1 MSDTVRRLPWGA
13 ERHIRSTFT
22 IDPTSSLD
30 PTIKPGEYTLNVL
43 LNQFFITAET
53 RIADVCSESKQHI
66 PLNQCLR
73 RGDDVNFDQLLDVI
87 QSISEHSLPSLV
99 RITFEWFRHHINDD
113 QLKLRATKPTTTTA
127 PGFRDNDWLEERRQL
142 TVHFIFCLILIDVL
156 KQLSFH
162 PGFDISNIEDQAFKW
177 FRCNEKFNDMTSTQ
191 PNQLNYQT
199 ICDLYAEVVGV
210 LAQSRFLSVKRRFML
225 ELNNLRK
232 EPASPSVNG
241 NIINLNTGM
250 RFFRVKMTPVEHFEA
265 CFQFL
270 LDLANYF
277 LEVRERDIKNSLANL
292 FVEILLPV
300 AAVVKLEMNIPIVRN
315 FVDLLYSHV
324 FDLCSK
330 NKHRLVMFPLMTCLL
345 CISQRQVF
353 FTNWNK
359 FMLLCLGNLR
369 GEAKLARISLES
381 LYRLVW
387 VYMVRFKGENVKTTN
402 QHLTCI
408 VNSLFPK
415 SFKALTPK
423 DIPLN
428 IFVKIIHFISQE
440 KLDFAM
446 KDIIF
451 DLLSVGR
458 CRNLNP
464 ERMNVGLRAFL
475 VIADSLAQNE
485 EEPMM
490 PLHNVTFPSGHT
502 LRPRRI
508 CTKMISDSIVKEIG
522 LQNYYEP
529 IRKTFD
535 TILKML
541 DTQVGRCLLV
551 TRPDNANKDTDD
563 LLSGD
568 RKPKI
573 DLLRTCIAAL
583 PRLLPLGTSQ
593 EELIEMLARL
603 TIHMDHELA
612 VQAFQSLQYFVI
624 ELPEW
629 RKSVFRG
636 FTNFIIREVTD
647 QLMFLSDT
655 GKTTLDRSMRFLLQL
670 LQQWKHVLI
679 NSTNKQNMG
688 ANSQSSLSQQTDME
702 TLAMAEGFGI
712 IALCQTHH
720 SRRKYSVMILREVKN
735 IAVASKCLQPNQ
747 VCLIDIL
754 DAAVPTVIEKITPS
768 LTLQEKA
775 NLLCNST
782 GDLSWLVDRSSMW
795 DAQEETKT
803 MPISSDVNVTTNVL
817 QSTTSLVTLNPNQS
831 TVSPLMN
838 ASSTNITPTPSLA
851 IIPQT
856 LQNQPSQ
863 SQLSLSLPNSLL
875 QSSNNLLLS
884 TQTMAATNSNA
895 STATLA
901 STTTQNTT
909 NNNNL
914 SNSLTSNELNA
925 RFDMWTE
932 CLAELFVYKNILK
945 CQLTRIEAWR
955 MVFFRL
961 TQLFPYV
968 DPNSQTTE
976 IRSSFVFRNT
986 DILKKNEK
994 EYNLNLWKNY
1004 LICAC
1009 CLTLSGT
1016 EKSQQFNVDTS
1027 VYQETHQ
1034 DSSKFYTPASNTAV
1048 SLFRIVVNLLRCE
1061 TSDMREIVIRGL
1073 GRTNPE
1079 AFKDLLEDLTVHI
1092 KDGMEIKPDKVR
1104 RMRKRDYMR
1113 LRLIRIFELLA
1124 DREVFRYCYA
1134 NETDLKHPSYH
1145 VYHDYLQ
1152 SALSYLDLEN
1162 EKDSDLIQQ
1171 IRQYF
1176 AQFVYKFINQVPH
1189 QIRESLIP
1197 PQIRYS
1203 LFELFRKWSGNL
1215 NIMPVFASPSHIRE
1229 QQLKAEPCSELELIA
1244 IRACAATLCC
1254 GTIKDEWFQKTVV
1267 PWLDQFMAA
1276 HETCQLSVT
1285 TLYQLLELHGKTTN
1299 TMVVEWVIDRCYTKS
1314 VRFSDRCFTALA
1326 KVFIEV
1332 ASDYPCDLPSV
1343 LTLTLTNV
1351 GSPRMHVHE
1360 LALRLMVVLCKGHLS
1375 ESQPTTS
1382 QQSNGISSSDDV
1394 AYIISLASNY
1404 SKSQMMLS
1412 EYLARRRPDLTMA
1425 MFSEITTRI
1434 LTANSSSRGT
1444 LFMILLPWIH
1454 SIELVDSS
1462 LPRCGNGH
1470 DVTLNEEQGNAFLQ
1484 GTGWGSVQSTELVLN
1499 NLFYLTATFSSEH
1512 ATELELLWNA
1522 LTGTWLHNLK
1532 VILRYMLIM
1541 ITLSPCELL
1550 PYAKKIILY
1559 MCKNHEE
1566 RLLNELLNELQITE
1580 SLNISLERTDTLP
1593 FYRFNNSTPTFFINN
1608 TSTTQSSGTN
1618 SVRKT
1623 SNMNEHRGV
1632 LHRKTSNMNEH
1643 RGVLHTK
1650 RHDSGEDNLQQDNIS
1665 YLSTNHKMRTLSQ
1678 NSLSASFNEKL
1689 TTDTDKDHPA
1699 MVRVDEFLQAAPLP
1713 LAPYGG
1719 IAAPLK
1725 ALLPELSIPIPC
1737 LFRCSI
1743 AIMLINELIVSGLQ
1757 IDWSAHLPQLLHV
1770 AMLGMDHNRAIV
1782 YEHCKSL
1789 VFNLLLAFSVQ
1800 SDQIWLSEMLLSHVD
1815 WDNSKLST
1823 KIRQERD
1830 SNGIN
1835 TNFQSLFTDSLND
1848 NSLPSNNEI
1857 LTDTNSPANSTRE
1870 EVVQRLIAYL
1880 DAKKGC
1886 PLWAYEDITAQLH
1899 TIRSALQLTQFVQWI
1914 VILFRT
1920 CVPQAMLEERW
1931 MELALRITLSCSSRH
1946 YAGRSLQMIRALGLP
1961 LNFRWVI
1968 DILSRLVETVAE
1980 HNDDM
1985 QGYVTE
1991 ILLTLTHNI
2000 DPIHKQISGLF
2011 TTTIQQSS
2019 PSKEPLNP
2027 HVINPLLLT
2036 NKIEALQNRL
2046 FPNDRRQRHQTLLR
2060 QPSRDRLSII
2070 VTNSGMAT
2078 APTSPRN
2085 QNMNTSTTLMDGH
2098 STSTIC
2104 PSPSMNNGFLL
2115 RPEDQQLLLRLS
2127 PESDRS
2133 CSSTT
2138 STLTRSRSAQNVRQQ
2153 QTLFFNTI
2161 NNNNN
2166 NNNNTMSTNTNNVQT
2181 LAASIDDAKT
2191 VLAQLFWI
2199 GTCLLESDYEYEFTL
2214 SVQLLTTIINKIQL
2228 NTYDYVDRI
2237 MNILKTIKWQQFPG
2251 LQSLALKG
2259 CTSTVTYE
2267 STMILISCLTNMLTS
2282 PFVTINNSS
2291 LAINVIAL
2299 LPYMMYNYDNQ
2310 HVVCIQAAERIAR
2323 VCNEHDEKAKLT
2335 DLATVMSLY
2344 AQGKFNSTASQWAKC
2359 VLKYLTDVYVQDSIN
2374 WIRFLCE
2381 ILDNGPNYL
2390 QLSILDIFYHLVT
2403 LIDTKMLNDY
2413 ALFNNELVRT
2423 LCKYVNKAEF
2433 CNDVTKTLKLLIQRS
2448 SILSTPKHIT
2458 TNNHYNTTPLSSL
2471 MGEVHFFD
2479 NHKSS
2484 IELPGRTL
2492 DIDYNLSQI
2501 MNAIK
2506 TKDQQNHT
2514 TSKSSAIATTMNN
2527 RRRHAYIGT
2536 TGANSEMDASSWK
2549 QNAAQSQTRTREHL
2563 VALMFACGKQAGLSR
2578 LPLNRSASVVFSQ
2591 TSDLAEQPPIGSL
2604 PSSSKESMTSENVD
2618 QTFIS
2623 KQFDFLNDEDSL
2635 HEMFPITTDGQDFGD
2650 EDDGLMT
2657 TFDDAPLP
2665 VENEPRP
2672 NSISNT
2678 LRNLSSVGE
2687 WFDPSRIKSK
2697 FRGKL
2702 PVFNSNSGSKTASRK
2717 HSASDFIQM
2726 TDVIV
2731 DTSRHVEEFTS
2742 AMDASTTTNTMAAAS
2757 TTGRERTGASINF
2770 EDMPDLG
2777 VSQNYHPTG
2786 LLHIITMNNE
2796 YIEDAWQTH
2805 SRNLIDEINPSDSV
2819 KTFLLFRRLFK
2830 EIRRRLFIFVHET
2843 CHCLSMDNRFRQ
2855 TVSQFVHMLNILME
2869 NLDCTLVFVDENI
2882 MSINQL
2888 LIKHRLII
2896 SELNENYGNYMSKK
2910 ALAIDCLD
2918 SIKANLKLQSLG
2930 ERGYDKFVSNEQ
2942 KIHMCKHLYNLF
2954 FQVITLA
2961 ESYSKL
2967 VHNLLPVARD
2977 STINVRNLSA
2987 EFTLTFK
2994 GLNDF
2999 LSDLRSGKED
3009 QPTIEKNNLPNRETA
3024 IAYIFQCLHSNTY
3037 SNAIKY
3043 LRSARSL
3050 WPDDFGDEHNEID
3063 VALTIFY
3070 ESLKKTHTAAN
3081 LLVILHQN
3089 PPVADICHRLY
3100 DLNLKILSS
3109 TPDSL

>member
-1 MSDTVRRLPWGA
+1 
-13 ERHIRSTFT
+13 
-22 IDPTSSLD
+22 
-30 PTIKPGEYTLNVL
+30 
-43 LNQFFITAET
+43 
-53 RIADVCSESKQHI
+53 
-66 PLNQCLR
+66 
-73 RGDDVNFDQLLDVI
+73 
-87 QSISEHSLPSLV
+87 
-99 RITFEWFRHHINDD
+99 
-113 QLKLRATKPTTTTA
+113 
-127 PGFRDNDWLEERRQL
+127 
-142 TVHFIFCLILIDVL
+142 
-156 KQLSFH
+156 
-162 PGFDISNIEDQAFKW
+162 
-177 FRCNEKFNDMTSTQ
+177 TSTQ
-191 PNQLNYQT
+191 PNQVNYQT

-210 LAQSRFLSVKRRFML
+210 LAQSRFISVKRRFML

-232 EPASPSVNG
+232 EPASPSVNA
-241 NIINLNTGM
+241 NIISLNTGM
-250 RFFRVKMTPVEHFEA
+250 RFFRVKMTPVEDFEA

-292 FVEILLPV
+292 YVEILLPV

-315 FVDLLYSHV
+315 FAMY
-324 FDLCSK
+324 
-330 NKHRLVMFPLMTCLL
+330 PLMTCLL

-353 FTNWNK
+353 FTHWNK

-381 LYRLVW
+381 LYRLIW

-458 CRNLNP
+458 CRNIMP

-485 EEPMM
+485 DEPMM

-502 LRPRRI
+502 LRPRRT

-551 TRPDNANKDTDD
+551 TRPDNANKDTED

-655 GKTTLDRSMRFLLQL
+655 GKTTLDHSMRFLFQL

-679 NSTNKQNMG
+679 NPMSKQAANRSTI
-688 ANSQSSLSQQTDME
+688 SQQTDME

-712 IALCQTHH
+712 IALCQTNHI
-720 SRRKYSVMILREVKN
+720 RRKYGVMILREVKN

-747 VCLIDIL
+747 MCLIDIL

-795 DAQEETKT
+795 DTQDEIKT
-803 MPISSDVNVTTNVL
+803 VSIGSDGNVNTNAL
-817 QSTTSLVTLNPNQS
+817 QSTTSLVALNPNAS
-831 TVSPLMN
+831 TVSPLIN
-838 ASSTNITPTPSLA
+838 TTSTNTIATPSLA
-851 IIPQT
+851 IIPQV
-856 LQNQPSQ
+856 QQAQPSQ
-863 SQLSLSLPNSLL
+863 SQLSLSLPNSLH
-875 QSSNNLLLS
+875 QPSNNLLLS
-884 TQTMAATNSNA
+884 TQIMATTNSNA
-895 STATLA
+895 STTTLT
-901 STTTQNTT
+901 SITTQNTA

-914 SNSLTSNELNA
+914 STSLTSNELNA

-932 CLAELFVYKNILK
+932 CLAELFVYKNILQ
-945 CQLTRIEAWR
+945 CPLTRIEAWR

-968 DPNSQTTE
+968 DPNNQTTE
-976 IRSSFVFRNT
+976 IRSSFVFRTN
-986 DILKKNEK
+986 DIMKKANER

-1009 CLTLSGT
+1009 CLTISGT

-1061 TSDMREIVIRGL
+1061 TSDIREIVIRGL

-1092 KDGMEIKPDKVR
+1092 KDAMEVKQEKVR
-1104 RMRKRDYMR
+1104 RMKKRDCMR

-1124 DREVFRYCYA
+1124 DRDVFRYCYF
-1134 NETDLKHPSYH
+1134 NETEIKRSSYQI
-1145 VYHDYLQ
+1145 YHEYLQ
-1152 SALSYLDLEN
+1152 GGLSYLDLEN
-1162 EKDSDLIQQ
+1162 EKDSDLATQ

-1176 AQFVYKFINQVPH
+1176 ARFIYKFINQIPH
-1189 QIRESLIP
+1189 NIRETLIP

-1215 NIMPVFASPSHIRE
+1215 NIMTVFASTNHTRE
-1229 QQLKAEPCSELELIA
+1229 QQIKSEPCSELELIA

-1254 GTIKDEWFQKTVV
+1254 GTIKDEWFQKTVA

-1276 HETCQLSVT
+1276 HEIYPSFVTSQLSVT
-1285 TLYQLLELHGKTTN
+1285 TLFQLLELHGKTTN

-1314 VRFSDRCFTALA
+1314 VRFTDRCFTALA

-1332 ASDYPCDLPSV
+1332 ANDYPCDLPSV
-1343 LTLTLTNV
+1343 LTIALTNV

-1382 QQSNGISSSDDV
+1382 QQLNGISPSDDI

-1404 SKSQMMLS
+1404 SKSQMMLC

-1434 LTANSSSRGT
+1434 LTANPSSRGT

-1454 SIELVDSS
+1454 NIELIDLS
-1462 LPRCGNGH
+1462 LPKSGH
-1470 DVTLNEEQGNAFLQ
+1470 GHEMTLNEEHGNAFLQ
-1484 GTGWGSVQSTELVLN
+1484 GVGWGSVQSTELILN

-1512 ATELELLWNA
+1512 APELELLWNA
-1522 LTGTWLHNLK
+1522 LTGTWSHNLK

-1593 FYRFNNSTPTFFINN
+1593 FFRFNNSSPTFSISN
-1608 TSTTQSSGTN
+1608 TNSAQTSGTN
-1618 SVRKT
+1618 TLRKST
-1623 SNMNEHRGV
+1623 NSHEHRGII
-1632 LHRKTSNMNEH
+1632 
-1643 RGVLHTK
+1643 HTK
-1650 RHDSGEDNLQQDNIS
+1650 RHHSGEDNLQQEHVS
-1665 YLSTNHKMRTLSQ
+1665 YLNTIKNRTSSQ
-1678 NSLSASFNEKL
+1678 NSLSTNFNEKL
-1689 TTDTDKDHPA
+1689 SIADIDNKDHSV
-1699 MVRVDEFLQAAPLP
+1699 MVRVDECQQVAPLP

-1719 IAAPLK
+1719 TAAPLK
-1725 ALLPELSIPIPC
+1725 TLLPDLSIPIPC

-1789 VFNLLLAFSVQ
+1789 VFNLLLALSVQ
-1800 SDQIWLSEMLLSHVD
+1800 SEQIWLSEMLLSHVD

-1830 SNGIN
+1830 TNGIHVN
-1835 TNFQSLFTDSLND
+1835 SQSLFTDSLND
-1848 NSLPSNNEI
+1848 NSSSLNNEI
-1857 LTDTNSPANSTRE
+1857 FTETTSSTSLSRE

-1880 DAKKGC
+1880 NTKKGC
-1886 PLWAYEDITAQLH
+1886 PLWAYEDITAQVH
-1899 TIRSALQLTQFVQWI
+1899 TIRSALQLTPFVQWI
-1914 VILFRT
+1914 VSLFRT

-1946 YAGRSLQMIRALGLP
+1946 YAGRSLQIIRALGLP

-1980 HNDDM
+1980 NNDDM

-1991 ILLTLTHNI
+1991 LLLTLTYNI
-2000 DPIHKQISGLF
+2000 DSIYNQINGLF
-2011 TTTIQQSS
+2011 STSIPQLS
-2019 PSKEPLNP
+2019 PSKEINNS
-2027 HVINPLLLT
+2027 HTINPSVLT
-2036 NKIEALQNRL
+2036 NKIESLQNNML
-2046 FPNDRRQRHQTLLR
+2046 FPTDRRQHSRTFQR
-2060 QPSRDRLSII
+2060 QSRDQLAII

-2085 QNMNTSTTLMDGH
+2085 NNILSSTLSNGH
-2098 STSTIC
+2098 STTTIC
-2104 PSPSMNNGFLL
+2104 PSISTTNGFLL
-2115 RPEDQQLLLRLS
+2115 QPTDPQANSLRFS
-2127 PESDRS
+2127 PDSNRS

-2138 STLTRSRSAQNVRQQ
+2138 STLTRSHSAQNVGQQ
-2153 QTLFFNTI
+2153 QIFFPNHSL
-2161 NNNNN
+2161 NNG
-2166 NNNNTMSTNTNNVQT
+2166 TSTNTNDVQT

-2199 GTCLLESDYEYEFTL
+2199 GICLLESDYEYEFTL
-2214 SVQLLTTIINKIQL
+2214 SVKLLTTIINKIQL
-2228 NTYDYVDRI
+2228 NTSDYIERI

-2251 LQSLALKG
+2251 VQSLVLKG
-2259 CTSTVTYE
+2259 CTSSITFE
-2267 STMILISCLTNMLTS
+2267 STITLISCLTNILTL
-2282 PFVTINNSS
+2282 PFISTNKSS

-2310 HVVCIQAAERIAR
+2310 HVLCIQAADQIAR
-2323 VCNEHDEKAKLT
+2323 VCNEHEDSATLT
-2335 DLATVMSLY
+2335 NLAAVMSLY

-2359 VLKYLTDVYVQDSIN
+2359 ILKYLTDVYIQETISWV
-2374 WIRFLCE
+2374 RFLCE
-2381 ILDNGPNYL
+2381 ILDNGPTYL
-2390 QLSILDIFYHLVT
+2390 QTSILDIFYHLVT
-2403 LIDTKMLNDY
+2403 ITDTKSLNDY

-2423 LCKYVNKAEF
+2423 LCKYVNKTEY
-2433 CNDVTKTLKLLIQRS
+2433 CIEVTKTLKLLIQRS
-2448 SILSTPKHIT
+2448 STLSTPKHIT
-2458 TNNHYNTTPLSSL
+2458 SNSHYNTAPLTSL
-2471 MGEVHFFD
+2471 MGEVHFFEP
-2479 NHKSS
+2479 HKSS

-2492 DIDYNLSQI
+2492 DIEYNLSNI
-2501 MNAIK
+2501 MVAIK
-2506 TKDQQNHT
+2506 NKEQQNHNVL
-2514 TSKSSAIATTMNN
+2514 KFLSASTCANN
-2527 RRRHAYIGT
+2527 RRRHT
-2536 TGANSEMDASSWK
+2536 CLGAGMTMTEIDITSWK
-2549 QNAAQSQTRTREHL
+2549 QNAAQSQMKTRERL
-2563 VALMFACGKQAGLSR
+2563 TALMFACGKQAGLSR

-2591 TSDLAEQPPIGSL
+2591 TSDLAEQPPMGSL

-2635 HEMFPITTDGQDFGD
+2635 HEMYPITTDGQDFGD
-2650 EDDGLMT
+2650 EDDAPMIS
-2657 TFDDAPLP
+2657 FDDNQLP
-2665 VENEPRP
+2665 VDPEP
-2672 NSISNT
+2672 
-2678 LRNLSSVGE
+2678 
-2687 WFDPSRIKSK
+2687 
-2697 FRGKL
+2697 
-2702 PVFNSNSGSKTASRK
+2702 
-2717 HSASDFIQM
+2717 SASEFTHM
-2726 TDVIV
+2726 TDVVV
-2731 DTSRHVEEFTS
+2731 DTSRHMHEFTS
-2742 AMDASTTTNTMAAAS
+2742 AMDASTTTNSIS
-2757 TTGRERTGASINF
+2757 TAPTNGRERTGASINS
-2770 EDMPDLG
+2770 EDMPDLA
-2777 VSQNYHPTG
+2777 VSHNHHPTG
-2786 LLHIITMNNE
+2786 LLHVVTMNNE

-2805 SRNLIDEINPSDSV
+2805 ARNLIDEINPSDSV

-2830 EIRRRLFIFVHET
+2830 EIRRRLSIFVHET

-2855 TVSQFVHMLNILME
+2855 MVSQLGHMLNVLME
-2869 NLDCTLVFVDENI
+2869 SLDCTLVFVDENI
-2882 MSINQL
+2882 MNINQL

-2896 SELNENYGNYMSKK
+2896 TELNENYANYISKK

-2918 SIKANLKLQSLG
+2918 SIKSNLKLQSLG
-2930 ERGYDKFVSNEQ
+2930 ERGYDTFVSNEQ

-2967 VHNLLPVARD
+2967 ISNLLSVARD
-2977 STINVRNLSA
+2977 PLMNIRNLSS
-2987 EFTLTFK
+2987 EFTIACN

-2999 LSDLRSGKED
+2999 LNDLRSGKED
-3009 QPTIEKNNLPNRETA
+3009 QPTIETNNLPNRDTA
-3024 IAYIFQCLHSNTY
+3024 VAYIFQCLHSNTY

-3050 WPDDFGDEHNEID
+3050 WPDDFGDEQNEID
-3063 VALTIFY
+3063 VALAILY
-3070 ESLKKTHTAAN
+3070 ESLKKTHTTAN
-3081 LLVILHQN
+3081 LLVILQQT
-3089 PPVADICHRLY
+3089 PPISDVCHRLY
-3100 DLNLKILSS
+3100 ELNLKILST
-3109 TPDSL
+3109 TPDPL

>member
-13 ERHIRSTFT
+13 ERHIRSSFT
-22 IDPTSSLD
+22 VEPSSSLD
-30 PTIKPGEYTLNVL
+30 STIKPGEYTLHLL
-43 LNQFFITAET
+43 LNQFFIAAEA
-53 RIADVCSESKQHI
+53 RIIDVCSENKQHI
-66 PLNQCLR
+66 PLNQCLK
-73 RGDDVNFDQLLDVI
+73 RGDDVHFDQLLDVF
-87 QSISEHSLPSLV
+87 QAISENSLPSLV
-99 RITFEWFRHHINDD
+99 RISFEWFRFHINED
-113 QLKLRATKPTTTTA
+113 QLKLRGTKSTSTTTS
-127 PGFRDNDWLEERRQL
+127 GIRENEFLEERRQL
-142 TVHFIFCLILIDVL
+142 TVHFIFCLILIDIL

-162 PGFDISNIEDQAFKW
+162 PGFDVSNIEDQAFKW
-177 FRCNEKFNDMTSTQ
+177 FRGNEKFNDITSTQ
-191 PNQLNYQT
+191 PNQINYQT

-210 LAQSRFLSVKRRFML
+210 LAQSRFISVKRRFML

-232 EPASPSVNG
+232 EPASPSVNA
-241 NIINLNTGM
+241 NIISLNTGM
-250 RFFRVKMTPVEHFEA
+250 RFFRVKMTPVEDFEA

-330 NKHRLVMFPLMTCLL
+330 NKHRLAMFPLMTCLL

-353 FTNWNK
+353 FTHWNK

-381 LYRLVW
+381 LYRLIW

-458 CRNLNP
+458 CRNIMP

-475 VIADSLAQNE
+475 VIVDSLAQNE
-485 EEPMM
+485 DEPMM

-502 LRPRRI
+502 LRPRRT

-522 LQNYYEP
+522 LQSYYEP

-551 TRPDNANKDTDD
+551 TRPDNANKDTED

-583 PRLLPLGTSQ
+583 PRLLPLGTPQ

-655 GKTTLDRSMRFLLQL
+655 GKTTLDHSMRFLLQL

-679 NSTNKQNMG
+679 NSTSK
-688 ANSQSSLSQQTDME
+688 ANNRLNISEQTDME

-720 SRRKYSVMILREVKN
+720 IRRKYGVMILREVKN

-747 VCLIDIL
+747 ICLIDIL
-754 DAAVPTVIEKITPS
+754 DAAVPTVIKKLTPS

-795 DAQEETKT
+795 DTQEEMKT
-803 MPISSDVNVTTNVL
+803 IPTGSDVNVTTNVA
-817 QSTTSLVTLNPNQS
+817 QSTTSLSALNPNAS
-831 TVSPLMN
+831 TVSPLIN
-838 ASSTNITPTPSLA
+838 TSSTSVTPTPSLA

-856 LQNQPSQ
+856 QQTQQTQ
-863 SQLSLSLPNSLL
+863 SPLSMSLPNSLI
-875 QSSNNLLLS
+875 QSSNNLLLTS
-884 TQTMAATNSNA
+884 QIMAATNSNA
-895 STATLA
+895 STTTLA
-901 STTTQNTT
+901 STTTQNAS

-914 SNSLTSNELNA
+914 STSLTSNELNA

-932 CLAELFVYKNILK
+932 CLAELFVYKNILQ
-945 CQLTRIEAWR
+945 CPLTRIEAWR

-968 DPNSQTTE
+968 DPNNQTTE
-976 IRSSFVFRNT
+976 IRSSFVFRTN
-986 DILKKNEK
+986 DIMKKANER

-1004 LICAC
+1004 LVCAC

-1027 VYQETHQ
+1027 LYQETHQ

-1061 TSDMREIVIRGL
+1061 TSDIREIVIRGL

-1092 KDGMEIKPDKVR
+1092 KDAMEVKQEKVR
-1104 RMRKRDYMR
+1104 RMKKRDCMR

-1124 DREVFRYCYA
+1124 DREVFRYCYS
-1134 NETDLKHPSYH
+1134 NETEIKRSSYQ
-1145 VYHDYLQ
+1145 VYHEYLQ
-1152 SALSYLDLEN
+1152 GGLTYLDLEN

-1176 AQFVYKFINQVPH
+1176 ARFVYKFINQIPH
-1189 QIRESLIP
+1189 VIRETLIP
-1197 PQIRYS
+1197 AHIRYS

-1215 NIMPVFASPSHIRE
+1215 NIMTVFASTNNARE
-1229 QQLKAEPCSELELIA
+1229 QQLKSEPCSELELIA

-1254 GTIKDEWFQKTVV
+1254 GTIKDEWFQKTVA

-1276 HETCQLSVT
+1276 HETSQLSVT

-1326 KVFIEV
+1326 KIFIEV
-1332 ASDYPCDLPSV
+1332 ANDYPCDLPSV

-1434 LTANSSSRGT
+1434 LTANSCSRGT

-1454 SIELVDSS
+1454 NIELTDPS
-1462 LPRCGNGH
+1462 LPKNMHGH
-1470 DVTLNEEQGNAFLQ
+1470 DIALNEEQGNAFLQ
-1484 GTGWGSVQSTELVLN
+1484 GLGWGSVQSTELILN
-1499 NLFYLTATFSSEH
+1499 NLFYLTATFASEH
-1512 ATELELLWNA
+1512 APELELLWNA
-1522 LTGTWLHNLK
+1522 LTGTWSHNLK

-1593 FYRFNNSTPTFFINN
+1593 FFRFNNSSSIFSMNNNNNSNNNNNNNSLTQLSEINN
-1608 TSTTQSSGTN
+1608 TLRKSTHSQ
-1618 SVRKT
+1618 
-1623 SNMNEHRGV
+1623 EHKGII
-1632 LHRKTSNMNEH
+1632 
-1643 RGVLHTK
+1643 HTK
-1650 RHDSGEDNLQQDNIS
+1650 RHHSGEDNLQQEHVS
-1665 YLSTNHKMRTLSQ
+1665 YLNTIKNRTSSQ
-1678 NSLSASFNEKL
+1678 NSLSTNFNEKL
-1689 TTDTDKDHPA
+1689 NVADMDKDHSI
-1699 MVRVDEFLQAAPLP
+1699 MLRVDEYPQAAPLP

-1719 IAAPLK
+1719 TAAPLK
-1725 ALLPELSIPIPC
+1725 TLLPDLSIPIPC

-1789 VFNLLLAFSVQ
+1789 VFNLLLALSVQ
-1800 SDQIWLSEMLLSHVD
+1800 SEQIWLSELLLSHVD

-1830 SNGIN
+1830 TNGIHIN
-1835 TNFQSLFTDSLND
+1835 SQSLFTDSLND
-1848 NSLPSNNEI
+1848 NSISSNNDI
-1857 LTDTNSPANSTRE
+1857 LLPETNSSTSLSRE
-1870 EVVQRLIAYL
+1870 EVVQRLIIYL
-1880 DAKKGC
+1880 NTKKGC
-1886 PLWAYEDITAQLH
+1886 PLWAYEDITAQVH

-1914 VILFRT
+1914 VSLFRI

-1946 YAGRSLQMIRALGLP
+1946 YAGRSLQIIRALSLP

-1991 ILLTLTHNI
+1991 LLLTLTHNI
-2000 DPIHKQISGLF
+2000 DSIHKQINGLLS
-2011 TTTIQQSS
+2011 TSILPLS
-2019 PSKEPLNP
+2019 PSKDLSTNSHMVNP
-2027 HVINPLLLT
+2027 SILT
-2036 NKIEALQNRL
+2036 NKIESLQNHIL
-2046 FPNDRRQRHQTLLR
+2046 LPSDRRQQTRTFHR
-2060 QPSRDRLSII
+2060 QSRDQLAII
-2070 VTNSGMAT
+2070 VTNPGMAT
-2078 APTSPRN
+2078 APASPRN
-2085 QNMNTSTTLMDGH
+2085 NNNNNTITSTLTDCI
-2098 STSTIC
+2098 STTTIC
-2104 PSPSMNNGFLL
+2104 PSISTNNGFLL
-2115 RPEDQQLLLRLS
+2115 QPNEQQNILRFS
-2127 PESDRS
+2127 PDSNRS

-2138 STLTRSRSAQNVRQQ
+2138 STLTRSHSAQNVRQQ
-2153 QTLFFNTI
+2153 HVFFPNNSLNNTI
-2161 NNNNN
+2161 
-2166 NNNNTMSTNTNNVQT
+2166 SSNTNDVQT

-2199 GTCLLESDYEYEFTL
+2199 GICLLESDYEYEFTL
-2214 SVQLLTTIINKIQL
+2214 SIQLITTIINKIQL
-2228 NTYDYVDRI
+2228 DTSDYIDRI
-2237 MNILKTIKWQQFPG
+2237 MNILKAIKWQQFPG
-2251 LQSLALKG
+2251 VQSLIFKG
-2259 CTSTVTYE
+2259 CTSTITFE
-2267 STMILISCLTNMLTS
+2267 STMILISCLTNILTL
-2282 PFVTINNSS
+2282 PFISTNKSS
-2291 LAINVIAL
+2291 LAMNVIAL
-2299 LPYMMYNYDNQ
+2299 LPYMMSNYDNQ
-2310 HVVCIQAAERIAR
+2310 HVICIQAAESIVR
-2323 VCNEHDEKAKLT
+2323 VCNEHEDSTKLT
-2335 DLATVMSLY
+2335 NLATVMSLY
-2344 AQGKFNSTASQWAKC
+2344 AQGKFGSTASQWAKC
-2359 VLKYLTDVYVQDSIN
+2359 VLKYLTDVYAQDSIN

-2390 QLSILDIFYHLVT
+2390 QISILDIFYHLVT
-2403 LIDTKMLNDY
+2403 LIDTKSLNDY
-2413 ALFNNELVRT
+2413 ASFNNELVRT
-2423 LCKYVNKAEF
+2423 LCKYVNKTEY
-2433 CNDVTKTLKLLIQRS
+2433 CNEVTKTLKLLIQRS
-2448 SILSTPKHIT
+2448 STLSTPKHIT
-2458 TNNHYNTTPLSSL
+2458 TNSHYNNAPLTSL

-2479 NHKSS
+2479 THKSS

-2492 DIDYNLSQI
+2492 DIEYNLSHI

-2506 TKDQQNHT
+2506 SKDQQNH
-2514 TSKSSAIATTMNN
+2514 SALKFLPTATTMNS
-2527 RRRHAYIGT
+2527 RRRHTCLGT
-2536 TGANSEMDASSWK
+2536 TIATSDLDMTSWK
-2549 QNAAQSQTRTREHL
+2549 HNAAQSQIKTRERL
-2563 VALMFACGKQAGLSR
+2563 TALMFACGKQAGLSR

-2591 TSDLAEQPPIGSL
+2591 TSDLAEQPPMGSL

-2623 KQFDFLNDEDSL
+2623 KQFDFLNDEDSI
-2635 HEMFPITTDGQDFGD
+2635 HEMFPITTDTQDFGD
-2650 EDDGLMT
+2650 EDDGPMPY
-2657 TFDDAPLP
+2657 DDPPIPADH
-2665 VENEPRP
+2665 EPRR
-2672 NSISNT
+2672 NSVSNT

-2687 WFDPSRIKSK
+2687 WFDTNRLKSK
-2697 FRGKL
+2697 IRGKL
-2702 PVFNSNSGSKTASRK
+2702 PSFNSSSGSRISGRKQSASEFTHTTDVVVDASR
-2717 HSASDFIQM
+2717 HM
-2726 TDVIV
+2726 
-2731 DTSRHVEEFTS
+2731 HEFTS
-2742 AMDASTTTNTMAAAS
+2742 AMDASTTTNMIS
-2757 TTGRERTGASINF
+2757 TTGRERTGASINS
-2770 EDMPDLG
+2770 EDMPDL
-2777 VSQNYHPTG
+2777 SISHNHHPTG
-2786 LLHIITMNNE
+2786 LLHVVTMNNE

-2805 SRNLIDEINPSDSV
+2805 ARNLIDEINPSDSV

-2830 EIRRRLFIFVHET
+2830 EIRRRLSIFVHET

-2855 TVSQFVHMLNILME
+2855 MVTQLVHMLNVLME
-2869 NLDCTLVFVDENI
+2869 SLDCTLVFVDENI
-2882 MSINQL
+2882 MNITQL

-2896 SELNENYGNYMSKK
+2896 TELNEIYANYKSKK

-2930 ERGYDKFVSNEQ
+2930 ERGYDTFVSNEQ
-2942 KIHMCKHLYNLF
+2942 KIHMCKHLY
-2954 FQVITLA
+2954 T

-2967 VHNLLPVARD
+2967 VSNLLSFARD
-2977 STINVRNLSA
+2977 PLMNIRNLSS
-2987 EFTLTFK
+2987 EFTIAFN

-2999 LSDLRSGKED
+2999 LNDIRSGKED
-3009 QPTIEKNNLPNRETA
+3009 QPTIETNNLPNRDTA
-3024 IAYIFQCLHSNTY
+3024 IAYIFQCLQKNTY

-3050 WPDDFGDEHNEID
+3050 WPDDFGDENNEID
-3063 VALTIFY
+3063 VALTILY
-3070 ESLKKTHTAAN
+3070 ESLKKTLTTAN
-3081 LLVILHQN
+3081 LLVVLQQT
-3089 PPVADICHRLY
+3089 PPIADVCHRLY
-3100 DLNLKILSS
+3100 ELNLKILSS

>member
-13 ERHIRSTFT
+13 ERHIRSTFS
-22 IDPTSSLD
+22 IEPASSLD
-30 PTIKPGEYTLNVL
+30 ATIKPGEYTLNLL
-43 LNQFFITAET
+43 LNQFFIAAEA

-66 PLNQCLR
+66 PLNQCLK
-73 RGDDVNFDQLLDVI
+73 RGDDFHFDELLDVFQAI
-87 QSISEHSLPSLV
+87 AEHSLPSLV
-99 RITFEWFRHHINDD
+99 RISFEWFRYHINDD
-113 QLKLRATKPTTTTA
+113 QLKLRGIKPTSTA
-127 PGFRDNDWLEERRQL
+127 TSAIKENDWLEERRQL

-162 PGFDISNIEDQAFKW
+162 PGFDVSNIEDQAFKW
-177 FRCNEKFNDMTSTQ
+177 FRGNEKFNDITSTQ

-232 EPASPSVNG
+232 EPASPSVNA

-250 RFFRVKMTPVEHFEA
+250 RFFRVKMTPVEDFEA

-324 FDLCSK
+324 LDLCSK
-330 NKHRLVMFPLMTCLL
+330 NKHRLAMYPLMTCLL
-345 CISQRQVF
+345 CISQRQMF
-353 FTNWNK
+353 FNNWNK

-369 GEAKLARISLES
+369 GEAKLARVSLES
-381 LYRLVW
+381 LYRLIW

-458 CRNLNP
+458 CRNIMP

-485 EEPMM
+485 DEPMM
-490 PLHNVTFPSGHT
+490 PLHNMTFPSGHT
-502 LRPRRI
+502 LRPRRT

-551 TRPDNANKDTDD
+551 TRPDSANKDTED

-593 EELIEMLARL
+593 DELIEMLARL

-629 RKSVFRG
+629 RRSVFRG
-636 FTNFIIREVTD
+636 FTNYILREVTD

-655 GKTTLDRSMRFLLQL
+655 GKTTLEHSMRFLLQL
-670 LQQWKHVLI
+670 LQQWKHVLV
-679 NSTNKQNMG
+679 NSTSKQTP
-688 ANSQSSLSQQTDME
+688 SRPTISPQTDME

-720 SRRKYSVMILREVKN
+720 VRRKYGVLILREVKN

-747 VCLIDIL
+747 ICLIDIL
-754 DAAVPTVIEKITPS
+754 DAAVPTVIEKLTPS

-782 GDLSWLVDRSSMW
+782 CDLSWLVDRSSMW
-795 DAQEETKT
+795 DTQDDFKT
-803 MPISSDVNVTTNVL
+803 MQSGSDMATSTNVL
-817 QSTTSLVTLNPNQS
+817 QSTASLNVLNPNTS
-831 TVSPLMN
+831 TVSPLIN
-838 ASSTNITPTPSLA
+838 TTATNTAVTPSLA
-851 IIPQT
+851 IIPQ
-856 LQNQPSQ
+856 NQQAQQSQ
-863 SQLSLSLPNSLL
+863 SQLSLSLPNSL
-875 QSSNNLLLS
+875 QQPSNNLLVS
-884 TQTMAATNSNA
+884 SQIMATTNSNA
-895 STATLA
+895 STTTLT
-901 STTTQNTT
+901 SITTQNTA

-914 SNSLTSNELNA
+914 STSLTSNELNA

-932 CLAELFVYKNILK
+932 CLAELFVYKNILQ
-945 CQLTRIEAWR
+945 CPLTRIEAWR

-968 DPNSQTTE
+968 DPSNQTTE
-976 IRSSFVFRNT
+976 SRSSFVFRTN
-986 DILKKNEK
+986 DFMKKANER

-1009 CLTLSGT
+1009 CLTISGS
-1016 EKSQQFNVDTS
+1016 EKSQQFNVDQG

-1048 SLFRIVVNLLRCE
+1048 SLFRIVVSLLRCE
-1061 TSDMREIVIRGL
+1061 TSDIREIVIRGL

-1079 AFKDLLEDLTVHI
+1079 AFKDLLEDLTIHI
-1092 KDGMEIKPDKVR
+1092 KDAMEVKQEKVR
-1104 RMRKRDYMR
+1104 RMKRRDCMR

-1124 DREVFRYCYA
+1124 DRDVFRHCYSSEP
-1134 NETDLKHPSYH
+1134 ETKRSSYQI
-1145 VYHDYLQ
+1145 YHEYLQ
-1152 SALSYLDLEN
+1152 GGLSYLDLEN
-1162 EKDSDLIQQ
+1162 ERDSDLATQ
-1171 IRQYF
+1171 IRQHF
-1176 AQFVYKFINQVPH
+1176 ARFIYKFINQIPH
-1189 QIRESLIP
+1189 SMRETLIP

-1215 NIMPVFASPSHIRE
+1215 NIMTVFASTNSRE
-1229 QQLKAEPCSELELIA
+1229 QRIKSEPCSELELFA

-1254 GTIKDEWFQKTVV
+1254 GTIKDEWFQKTVA

-1276 HETCQLSVT
+1276 HETSQLSVT
-1285 TLYQLLELHGKTTN
+1285 TLFQLLELHGKTTN

-1332 ASDYPCDLPSV
+1332 ANDYPCDLPSV
-1343 LTLTLTNV
+1343 LTIALTNV

-1382 QQSNGISSSDDV
+1382 QQSNGISSSDDI

-1404 SKSQMMLS
+1404 SKSQMMLC

-1434 LTANSSSRGT
+1434 LTANPSSRGT

-1454 SIELVDSS
+1454 NIELIDPS
-1462 LPRCGNGH
+1462 LSRSAHGH
-1470 DVTLNEEQGNAFLQ
+1470 DITLNEEQGDAFLQ
-1484 GTGWGSVQSTELVLN
+1484 GVGWGSVQSTELVLN

-1512 ATELELLWNA
+1512 APELELLWNA
-1522 LTGTWLHNLK
+1522 LTGTWSHNLK

-1593 FYRFNNSTPTFFINN
+1593 FFRFNNSAATFLINN
-1608 TSTTQSSGTN
+1608 ANSSQMSGTN
-1618 SVRKT
+1618 TFRKST
-1623 SNMNEHRGV
+1623 NSHEHRGII
-1632 LHRKTSNMNEH
+1632 
-1643 RGVLHTK
+1643 HTK
-1650 RHDSGEDNLQQDNIS
+1650 RHHSGEDNLQEHVSCLNTI
-1665 YLSTNHKMRTLSQ
+1665 KIRTSSQ
-1678 NSLSASFNEKL
+1678 NSLSTNFNEKL
-1689 TTDTDKDHPA
+1689 SVADIEKDHSI
-1699 MVRVDEFLQAAPLP
+1699 MVRVDECQQAAPLP

-1719 IAAPLK
+1719 TPAPLK
-1725 ALLPELSIPIPC
+1725 TLLPELSIPIPC

-1789 VFNLLLAFSVQ
+1789 VFNLLLALSVQ
-1800 SDQIWLSEMLLSHVD
+1800 SEQIWLSEMLLSHVD

-1830 SNGIN
+1830 TNGIN
-1835 TNFQSLFTDSLND
+1835 VNNQSLFADSLND
-1848 NSLPSNNEI
+1848 NSSSSNNEMN
-1857 LTDTNSPANSTRE
+1857 LTEVDPSVSLSRE

-1880 DAKKGC
+1880 NVKKGC
-1886 PLWAYEDITAQLH
+1886 PLWAYEDITAQVH
-1899 TIRSALQLTQFVQWI
+1899 TIRSSLQLTQFVQWI
-1914 VILFRT
+1914 VSLFQK

-1946 YAGRSLQMIRALGLP
+1946 YAGRSIQIIRALGLP

-1991 ILLTLTHNI
+1991 LLLTLTHNV
-2000 DPIHKQISGLF
+2000 DSIHKQINGLF
-2011 TTTIQQSS
+2011 STSIPQLS
-2019 PSKEPLNP
+2019 PSKDVTNSHIVNP
-2027 HVINPLLLT
+2027 SILANQIESLQSNTLLPT
-2036 NKIEALQNRL
+2036 
-2046 FPNDRRQRHQTLLR
+2046 DRRHHARTFHR
-2060 QPSRDRLSII
+2060 RSRDQLAIV

-2085 QNMNTSTTLMDGH
+2085 NNILSSTLTNGH
-2098 STSTIC
+2098 STTTIC
-2104 PSPSMNNGFLL
+2104 PSLSTTNGFLL
-2115 RPEDQQLLLRLS
+2115 QPTDQQTNSLRFS
-2127 PESDRS
+2127 PESNRS

-2138 STLTRSRSAQNVRQQ
+2138 STLTRSHSAQNVRQQ
-2153 QTLFFNTI
+2153 QIFFPNHSL
-2161 NNNNN
+2161 NN
-2166 NNNNTMSTNTNNVQT
+2166 SVSANTNDVQT

-2199 GTCLLESDYEYEFTL
+2199 GICLLESDYEYEFTL
-2214 SVQLLTTIINKIQL
+2214 AIQLLSTIINKIQL
-2228 NTYDYVDRI
+2228 NTSDYIERI
-2237 MNILKTIKWQQFPG
+2237 MNILKAIKWQQFPG
-2251 LQSLALKG
+2251 VQALVLKG
-2259 CTSTVTYE
+2259 CTSSITFD
-2267 STMILISCLTNMLTS
+2267 STMTLISCLTNILTL
-2282 PFVTINNSS
+2282 PFIATSKSS

-2310 HVVCIQAAERIAR
+2310 HVLCVQAADQIAR
-2323 VCNEHDEKAKLT
+2323 ICNEHEDREKLT
-2335 DLATVMSLY
+2335 NLATVMSLY
-2344 AQGKFNSTASQWAKC
+2344 AQGKFGSTASQWAKC
-2359 VLKYLTDVYVQDSIN
+2359 VLKYLIDVYAQESIV
-2374 WIRFLCE
+2374 WVRFLCE
-2381 ILDNGPNYL
+2381 ILDNGPVYL
-2390 QLSILDIFYHLVT
+2390 QTSILDIFYHLVT
-2403 LIDTKMLNDY
+2403 LTDTKALNDY

-2423 LCKYVNKAEF
+2423 LCKYVNKTEY
-2433 CNDVTKTLKLLIQRS
+2433 CTEVTKTLKLLIQRS
-2448 SILSTPKHIT
+2448 STLSTPKHIT
-2458 TNNHYNTTPLSSL
+2458 TNSHYNTTPLTSL
-2471 MGEVHFFD
+2471 MGEVHFFEP
-2479 NHKSS
+2479 HKSS

-2492 DIDYNLSQI
+2492 DIEYNLSNI
-2501 MNAIK
+2501 MTAIK
-2506 TKDQQNHT
+2506 NKEQQNHNVLKFLP
-2514 TSKSSAIATTMNN
+2514 SATTINN
-2527 RRRHAYIGT
+2527 RRRHTYL
-2536 TGANSEMDASSWK
+2536 GAAMAATEMDITSWK
-2549 QNAAQSQTRTREHL
+2549 QNAAQSQAKTREHL
-2563 VALMFACGKQAGLSR
+2563 TALMLACGKQAGLSR

-2591 TSDLAEQPPIGSL
+2591 TSDLAEQPPMGSL

-2635 HEMFPITTDGQDFGD
+2635 QEMFPITTDGPDFGD

-2657 TFDDAPLP
+2657 SFDDNPIP
-2665 VENEPRP
+2665 VEPEPRR
-2672 NSISNT
+2672 NSLSNT
-2678 LRNLSSVGE
+2678 LRNLSTVGE
-2687 WFDPSRIKSK
+2687 WFDTYRIKSK
-2697 FRGKL
+2697 LRGKL
-2702 PVFNSNSGSKTASRK
+2702 PSFASPSGSKVPSRK
-2717 HSASDFIQM
+2717 PSASDFTHM
-2726 TDVIV
+2726 TDVVV
-2731 DTSRHVEEFTS
+2731 DTSRQMHEFTS
-2742 AMDASTTTNTMAAAS
+2742 AMDASTTTAP
-2757 TTGRERTGASINF
+2757 TTGRERTGVSANSPYVVEKLEPQKRKRRAPSKSSLSWSR
-2770 EDMPDLG
+2770 EDMPDLT
-2777 VSQNYHPTG
+2777 VTHTHHPTR
-2786 LLHIITMNNE
+2786 LLHVVTMNNE

-2805 SRNLIDEINPSDSV
+2805 AKNLIDEINPSDSV

-2830 EIRRRLFIFVHET
+2830 EIRRRLSIFVHET

-2855 TVSQFVHMLNILME
+2855 MVSQLIHMLNVLME
-2869 NLDCTLVFVDENI
+2869 SLDCTLVFADENI
-2882 MSINQL
+2882 MNINQL

-2896 SELNENYGNYMSKK
+2896 TELNENYTNYISKK

-2930 ERGYDKFVSNEQ
+2930 ERGYDTFVSNEQ
-2942 KIHMCKHLYNLF
+2942 KVHMCKHLYNLF

-2967 VHNLLPVARD
+2967 VSNLLSVTRDPVMN
-2977 STINVRNLSA
+2977 IRNLSS
-2987 EFTLTFK
+2987 EFTIAWN

-2999 LSDLRSGKED
+2999 LNDLRSGKED
-3009 QPTIEKNNLPNRETA
+3009 QPTIETNNLPNRDTA

-3063 VALTIFY
+3063 VALTILY
-3070 ESLKKTHTAAN
+3070 ESLKKTHRTAN
-3081 LLVILHQN
+3081 LLVILQQT
-3089 PPVADICHRLY
+3089 PPIADACHRLY
-3100 DLNLKILSS
+3100 ELNLKILSS
-3109 TPDSL
+3109 TPDPL

>member
-13 ERHIRSTFT
+13 ERHIRSSFT
-22 IDPTSSLD
+22 VEPTSSLD
-30 PTIKPGEYTLNVL
+30 PTIKPGEYTLHVL
-43 LNQFFITAET
+43 LNQFFIAAET
-53 RIADVCSESKQHI
+53 RIADVCSEHKQHL

-73 RGDDVNFDQLLDVI
+73 RGDDIHFDQLLDVF
-87 QSISEHSLPSLV
+87 QAISEHSLPSLV
-99 RITFEWFRHHINDD
+99 RIAFEWFRYHINED
-113 QLKLRATKPTTTTA
+113 QLKLRGTKSTTA
-127 PGFRDNDWLEERRQL
+127 TFGVKDNDWLEERRQL

-177 FRCNEKFNDMTSTQ
+177 FRCNEKFHDMTLTQ
-191 PNQLNYQT
+191 SNQVNYQT

-210 LAQSRFLSVKRRFML
+210 LAQSRFLSIKRRFML

-232 EPASPSVNG
+232 EPASPSVNA

-250 RFFRVKMTPVEHFEA
+250 RFFRVKMTPVEDFEA

-300 AAVVKLEMNIPIVRN
+300 AAVVKLEVNIPIVRN

-353 FTNWNK
+353 FTHWNK

-381 LYRLVW
+381 LYRLIW

-458 CRNLNP
+458 CRNLMP

-502 LRPRRI
+502 LRPRRT

-679 NSTNKQNMG
+679 NSTNKQNLG
-688 ANSQSSLSQQTDME
+688 ANNRSNLSQQTDME

-795 DAQEETKT
+795 DTPEETKT
-803 MPISSDVNVTTNVL
+803 ISIVPDVNVTTNVL
-817 QSTTSLVTLNPNQS
+817 QSTTSLVAINSNTS
-831 TVSPLMN
+831 TISPLIN
-838 ASSTNITPTPSLA
+838 TSSTAITPTPSLA
-851 IIPQT
+851 VIPQVQ
-856 LQNQPSQ
+856 QNQQSQ

-884 TQTMAATNSNA
+884 SQTMAATNSNA
-895 STATLA
+895 STTTLA
-901 STTTQNTT
+901 STTTQNAM

-945 CQLTRIEAWR
+945 CPLTRIEAWR

-968 DPNSQTTE
+968 DPNQTTE
-976 IRSSFVFRNT
+976 IRSSFVFRST
-986 DILKKNEK
+986 DILKKANER

-1092 KDGMEIKPDKVR
+1092 KDAMEVKQEKVR
-1104 RMRKRDYMR
+1104 RMKKRDYMR

-1124 DREVFRYCYA
+1124 DRDVFRYCYL
-1134 NETDLKHPSYH
+1134 NETEIKHTSYQI
-1145 VYHDYLQ
+1145 YHEYLQ
-1152 SALSYLDLEN
+1152 GALSYLDLEN

-1176 AQFVYKFINQVPH
+1176 ARFIYKFINQIPH
-1189 QIRESLIP
+1189 QIRETLIP

-1215 NIMPVFASPSHIRE
+1215 NIMTVFASPSNTRE
-1229 QQLKAEPCSELELIA
+1229 QQIKSEPCSELELIA

-1276 HETCQLSVT
+1276 HETSQLSVT

-1314 VRFSDRCFTALA
+1314 FRFSDRCFTALA

-1332 ASDYPCDLPSV
+1332 ANDYPCDLPSV

-1375 ESQPTTS
+1375 ESQPRTS
-1382 QQSNGISSSDDV
+1382 QQSNGISSSDDI

-1454 SIELVDSS
+1454 NIELVDPS
-1462 LPRCGNGH
+1462 LPKGVNGH
-1470 DVTLNEEQGNAFLQ
+1470 DIPLHEEHGSAFLQ

-1512 ATELELLWNA
+1512 APELELLWNA
-1522 LTGTWLHNLK
+1522 LTETWSHNLK

-1593 FYRFNNSTPTFFINN
+1593 FYRFNNSSPIFFINN
-1608 TSTTQSSGTN
+1608 TSTTQISGTN
-1618 SVRKT
+1618 TVRKT
-1623 SNMNEHRGV
+1623 SNLNE
-1632 LHRKTSNMNEH
+1632 S

-1650 RHDSGEDNLQQDNIS
+1650 RHDSGEDNLQQEQIS
-1665 YLSTNHKMRTLSQ
+1665 YLNTNKIRTLSQ
-1678 NSLSASFNEKL
+1678 NSLSTSLNEKL
-1689 TTDTDKDHPA
+1689 TTDIDKDHST
-1699 MVRVDEFLQAAPLP
+1699 MIRVDECLQAAPLP

-1725 ALLPELSIPIPC
+1725 TLLPELSIPVPC

-1800 SDQIWLSEMLLSHVD
+1800 SEQIWLSEMLLSHVD

-1830 SNGIN
+1830 TNYIN

-1848 NSLPSNNEI
+1848 NSLSSNNEI
-1857 LTDTNSPANSTRE
+1857 LTDTNSSLNLSRE
-1870 EVVQRLIAYL
+1870 EAVQRLITYL
-1880 DAKKGC
+1880 DTKKGC
-1886 PLWAYEDITAQLH
+1886 PLWAYEDITAQVH

-1931 MELALRITLSCSSRH
+1931 MELALRITLNCSSRH
-1946 YAGRSLQMIRALGLP
+1946 YAGRSLQIIRALDLP

-1968 DILSRLVETVAE
+1968 DILSRLIGTVAE

-2000 DPIHKQISGLF
+2000 DAIHKQINGSLSTSIQGL
-2011 TTTIQQSS
+2011 SS
-2019 PSKEPLNP
+2019 SKELLNS
-2027 HVINPLLLT
+2027 HIINPSTLT

-2046 FPNDRRQRHQTLLR
+2046 FPNDRRQRHQTYR
-2060 QPSRDRLSII
+2060 HQSRDRLSIVI
-2070 VTNSGMAT
+2070 TNSGMAT

-2085 QNMNTSTTLMDGH
+2085 INSSTLTDGYSTT
-2098 STSTIC
+2098 TIC
-2104 PSPSMNNGFLL
+2104 PSISTNTGFLL
-2115 RPEDQQLLLRLS
+2115 RPDDQQQQQQQYILRLS

-2153 QTLFFNTI
+2153 QNLFSNLITNNSNT
-2161 NNNNN
+2161 
-2166 NNNNTMSTNTNNVQT
+2166 NTTNTNDVQT

-2199 GTCLLESDYEYEFTL
+2199 GICLLESDYEYEFTL
-2214 SVQLLTTIINKIQL
+2214 AIQLLTTIINKIQL
-2228 NTYDYVDRI
+2228 NTYDYIDRI

-2251 LQSLALKG
+2251 IQSLILKG
-2259 CTSTVTYE
+2259 CTSTITFE
-2267 STMILISCLTNMLTS
+2267 STMLLISYLTNILTL
-2282 PFVTINNSS
+2282 PFISINNSS
-2291 LAINVIAL
+2291 LAMNVIAL

-2310 HVVCIQAAERIAR
+2310 HVVCIQAAEKIAR
-2323 VCNEHDEKAKLT
+2323 VCNEHNDKAKLT
-2335 DLATVMSLY
+2335 EIATVMSLY
-2344 AQGKFNSTASQWAKC
+2344 AQGKFSSTASQWAKC
-2359 VLKYLTDVYVQDSIN
+2359 VLKYLTDVYIQDSIN

-2390 QLSILDIFYHLVT
+2390 QISILDIFYHLVT
-2403 LIDTKMLNDY
+2403 LIDTKSLNDY

-2423 LCKYVNKAEF
+2423 LCKYVNKTEY
-2433 CNDVTKTLKLLIQRS
+2433 CNEVTKTLKLLIQRS

-2458 TNNHYNTTPLSSL
+2458 TNNHYNTAPLSSL

-2479 NHKSS
+2479 THKSS

-2506 TKDQQNHT
+2506 VKEQQNQNALKF
-2514 TSKSSAIATTMNN
+2514 SSSSATMNN
-2527 RRRHAYIGT
+2527 RRRHTYLGT
-2536 TGANSEMDASSWK
+2536 TITNSEVDVTSWK
-2549 QNAAQSQTRTREHL
+2549 QNAVQSQTRTRERL
-2563 VALMFACGKQAGLSR
+2563 MALMFACDKQAGLSR

-2623 KQFDFLNDEDSL
+2623 KQFDFLNDEDSI
-2635 HEMFPITTDGQDFGD
+2635 HEMFPITTGTQDFVD
-2650 EDDGLMT
+2650 EDDGPMIS
-2657 TFDDAPLP
+2657 FDDASLP
-2665 VENEPRP
+2665 VDNEPRRH
-2672 NSISNT
+2672 SISNT

-2687 WFDPSRIKSK
+2687 WFDPSRLKSK

-2702 PVFNSNSGSKTASRK
+2702 PVFTSPNGSKTAFRK
-2717 HSASDFIQM
+2717 HSASDFTHM
-2726 TDVIV
+2726 TDVVV
-2731 DTSRHVEEFTS
+2731 DTSRHMEEFTS
-2742 AMDASTTTNTMAAAS
+2742 AMDASTTTAS
-2757 TTGRERTGASINF
+2757 IATAPTAGRERTGASINS
-2770 EDMPDLG
+2770 EDMPDLT

-2786 LLHIITMNNE
+2786 LLHVVTMNNE

-2805 SRNLIDEINPSDSV
+2805 AKNLIDEINPSDSV

-2830 EIRRRLFIFVHET
+2830 EIRRRLSIFVHET

-2855 TVSQFVHMLNILME
+2855 TVSQFVHMLNVLME

-2882 MSINQL
+2882 MNINHL

-2896 SELNENYGNYMSKK
+2896 TELNENYGNYISKK

-2967 VHNLLPVARD
+2967 VNNLLPVARD
-2977 STINVRNLSA
+2977 LTINVRNLSS
-2987 EFTLTFK
+2987 EFTLAMN

-2999 LSDLRSGKED
+2999 LNDLRSGKED
-3009 QPTIEKNNLPNRETA
+3009 QPTIETNNLPNRDTA

-3050 WPDDFGDEHNEID
+3050 WPDDFGDEHNEVD
-3063 VALTIFY
+3063 VALTILY
-3070 ESLKKTHTAAN
+3070 ESLKKMHTTAN
-3081 LLVILHQN
+3081 LLVILQQN
-3089 PPVADICHRLY
+3089 PPIADVCHRLY
-3100 DLNLKILSS
+3100 ELNLKILSS